1 MPGGFV
7 LKTTSIYEV
16 QSQGIQM
23 TCLLGPSHGM
33 STFNSF
39 VLTHTCKHYLH
50 KQKHTKKITRTSH
63 FTSDYLV

>member
-7 LKTTSIYEV
+7 LKTISICEV
-16 QSQGIQM
+16 QSHGIQM

-33 STFNSF
+33 SMFNSF
-39 VLTHTCKHYLH
+39 IHTHTCKHYLY
-50 KQKHTKKITRTSH
+50 KQKHTKKITRTSY